1 MRRRLARM
9 KLNYEEAL
17 RWLEQA
23 KHNLDVAEHILKARF
38 FSDTC
43 FMAEQAAQVAL
54 KAFIIYHKKRLV
66 WEHSVQELAKICSQ
80 HDKEFEKFI
89 EYGKILDR
97 YYIPTRYPDA
107 LAPPAIPC
115 KTFTARDA
123 RDAVRFAKEIL
134 EKVKQKVEEGKDIR
148 D

>member
-1 MRRRLARM
+1 MRRRLVRM
-9 KLNYEEAL
+9 KLNYAEAL

-66 WEHSVQELAKICSQ
+66 WEHSVLHFA
-80 HDKEFEKFI
+80 
-89 EYGKILDR
+89 R
-97 YYIPTRYPDA
+97 TYYPIGQR
-107 LAPPAIPC
+107 
-115 KTFTARDA
+115 
-123 RDAVRFAKEIL
+123 V
-134 EKVKQKVEEGKDIR
+134 
-148 D
+148 